1 MIFNTYPLES
11 LTVEQAKELQFR
23 MIECIT
29 RNFTGKEILNRGD
42 LGVSLGINMPH
53 TTQQAE
59 KAISDFFAVE
69 SAILVRG
76 AGTGAIRCAMI
87 SCLNPSDT
95 VLIHDAPVYPTT
107 GVTIKSMGLNTVCV
121 DFNKIE
127 DIKEKLHCNPQISA
141 VIIQHTR
148 QKIDDRYSL
157 EQVIRCI
164 KDEKPELTVIV
175 DDNYAV
181 MKTPQIGVQCGADL
195 SAFSAFKLL
204 GPEGIGCIIGK
215 KEFIDKIR
223 AMNYSGG
230 GQVQGHEALDAL
242 SGMIYAPVSLAIQAE
257 VIQEVFEYINSGN
270 IKGVKK
276 AYIANAQSKVL
287 LVEFYEDIA
296 AKILVLAQ
304 ELGAIPNP
312 VGSESKY
319 EFCPLFY
326 RISGTFRQADPLLEK
341 RMIRINPMRSGA
353 KTIIRILEQSVSSVM
368 SVR

>member
-29 RNFTGKEILNRGD
+29 HNFTGKEILNRGD
-42 LGVSLGINMPH
+42 LGVALDINMPH
-53 TTQQAE
+53 TTKQAE
-59 KAISDFFAVE
+59 KAISDFFDVQ

-76 AGTGAIRCAMI
+76 AGTGAIRWAMI
-87 SCLNPSDT
+87 SCLSPADT

-107 GVTIKSMGLNTVCV
+107 DVIIKSMGLKVICA

-127 DIKEKLHCNPQISA
+127 DIKEKVQCNPQING
-141 VIIQHTR
+141 VLIQHTR
-148 QKIDDRYSL
+148 QKIDDSYSL
-157 EQVIRCI
+157 QEVIRCI
-164 KDEKPELTVIV
+164 KSERPGLTVIV

-181 MKTPQIGVQCGADL
+181 MKTPKTGVQCGADL

-204 GPEGIGCIIGK
+204 GPEGVGCITGK

-223 AMNYSGG
+223 SMNYSGG

-296 AKILVLAQ
+296 AKVLVLAQ

-326 RISGTFRQADPLLEK
+326 RISGTFRQADPSLEK

-368 SVR
+368 RVR